1 MIQRDK
7 QQWIDQVMNSLDN
20 LPPATP
26 ARDLYSRIEQEIKEG
41 RKDRERIIPLR
52 TVSAAAAVLLIL
64 LAANYLSLFGKHDR
78 AKTDTM
84 DAVTRYYDLNND
96 YVQYGL

>member
-7 QQWIDQVMNSLDN
+7 QQWTDQVMSSLDN

-26 ARDLYSRIEQEIKEG
+26 ARDLYSRIAQEISAGKE
-41 RKDRERIIPLR
+41 DRERIIPLR
-52 TVSAAAAVLLIL
+52 VVSAAAAVLLIL
-64 LAANYLSLFGKHDR
+64 LAVNFLSVSGRRHT
-78 AKTDTM
+78 AKTDSL